1 MKPTRQSEQGRAPIV
16 QIEMLGDEKSRDEAK
31 MATWILTEVGGD
43 FEGIVGE
50 ISRAWGEESPYRIR
64 VGTKEIEMPHGDF
77 MRALSAAKNMLYHDS
92 EQHSGSAV
100 SRRRGGGKSLA
111 RSGKP

>member
-31 MATWILTEVGGD
+31 MATWILIEVGGD
-43 FEGIVGE
+43 FEGVVGE

-77 MRALSAAKNMLYHDS
+77 MRVLSAAKSMLSRDS
-92 EQHSGSAV
+92 ARQKRVGV
-100 SRRRGGGKSLA
+100 SRRRGDGKYPARAGKS
-111 RSGKP
+111 